1 MVRKK
6 IKIYW
11 SQFVASLSLLP
22 QIIFFKLIISGV
34 FLLFVGASETGDV
47 VLRCGFN
54 GMIDILNI
62 KINATAL
69 NDQDKETM
77 KQQCAMKMLQAPQQ
91 SPGPKRSVF
100 CTVSRQGRTGELS
113 VKYQCLHEPEKA
125 NGQSFYHRT
134 GAGLLM
140 RRQLRHFSKPDTY
153 RKHKSRS

>member
-1 MVRKK
+1 M
-6 IKIYW
+6 
-11 SQFVASLSLLP
+11 P

-140 RRQLRHFSKPDTY
+140 RRQLRHFSKPDTF
-153 RKHKSRS
+153 RKYKSRS